1 MSEPDCP
8 ICLNPMTQPDL
19 AHPVPCPCS
28 FNFCVTCLSALLASS
43 KDDYQMASDGNR
55 HVKVH
60 LNCPNCRNDISR
72 AIERTIEE
80 RRVAN
85 ANLLKDVPD
94 CELSSGEL
102 QQKYWTQGDELILQ
116 SEKKP
121 KKSKAVQPALEID
134 TTLFGGLEF
143 AMTEQEQKYVTK
155 LMTSGY
161 ADQLCQA
168 AQILEGTAELV
179 RKGISPSLSN
189 RQNEGSMP
197 TPANREAA
205 ATARTTTML
214 AGGYSNTAGIGP
226 SRSRDGNDVTTNFQR
241 QMAQKARDKIRR
253 PLPSRMPLSVTL
265 STGEFEKLALSTRQQ
280 TGLVPDTENKSWWRS
295 ILGDTGERLKG
306 GTMTFVDDEWDGS
319 IADAFARA
327 RIGPQKGNRKTEVKM
342 KVVTSNPAEKMSI
355 DRILKLGEEEARGS
369 DGHQQRRED
378 MLVMRSQRVLVASVR
393 GQAGK
398 SGIMKGDVVTH
409 VNGEPFSGSAD
420 DLNSLLISAY
430 EEQGRDGFVMIVVN
444 ADECTAEALRLRSR
458 IR

>member
-1 MSEPDCP
+1 MSEQDCP
-8 ICLNPMTQPDL
+8 ICLNPMAKPDL

-28 FNFCVTCLSALLASS
+28 FNFCVTCLSSLLASS

-60 LNCPNCRNDISR
+60 LNCPNCRHDISR
-72 AIERTIEE
+72 VIEGTIEE
-80 RRVAN
+80 RRIAN
-85 ANLLKDVPD
+85 AKLLKDVPD

-102 QQKYWTQGDELILQ
+102 QQKYWTKGDELILQ
-116 SEKKP
+116 SEKN
-121 KKSKAVQPALEID
+121 KKQTNMMQPALEID

-179 RKGISPSLSN
+179 RKGISPSLSKK
-189 RQNEGSMP
+189 QNDGSIP
-197 TPANREAA
+197 PSINREAA
-205 ATARTTTML
+205 ATARTTSML

-253 PLPSRMPLSVTL
+253 PLPARMPLSVTL
-265 STGEFEKLALSTRQQ
+265 STGEFEKLALATRQQ
-280 TGLVPDTENKSWWRS
+280 AGLVPDAENKSWWRG
-295 ILGDTGERLKG
+295 IFGDAGERLKG
-306 GTMTFVDDEWDGS
+306 GTLTFVDDEWDGS

-327 RIGPQKGNRKTEVKM
+327 RIGPQKGHRKAEVHK
-342 KVVTSNPAEKMSI
+342 KLVTSNPAEKMSI
-355 DRILKLGEEEARGS
+355 DRILKVGEEEVQNIDA
-369 DGHQQRRED
+369 QQQPRED
-378 MLVMRSQRVLVASVR
+378 MPVVRSQRVLVAGVR

-409 VNGEPFSGSAD
+409 VNGEPFTGNAD
-420 DLNSLLISAY
+420 DLNSLLVSAY
-430 EEQGRDGFVMIVVN
+430 EEQGRDGVVMIVVN